1 MKEINTSE
9 FANLITGYW
18 DTRKGGRA
26 ENQDSCGFIDT
37 PLGFV
42 AIVCDGMG
50 GGPSGQLASS
60 TAVQK
65 MVEYIVNAPAGQS
78 RSEVMKQA
86 IEYAHQ
92 TILEMGK
99 ANPSLRGMG
108 TTVAAVLINDYS
120 AIIAHVGDSRVY
132 QFRWKQKIFRT
143 ADHSMVGELVR
154 NGTLTEEQARLSSQS
169 NIITKALG
177 GNSNDL
183 AEVTERPF
191 EKGDRFLLCSDG
203 IWGMLNEKA
212 LIQRTAKTP
221 SLSGAVDGTIIEV
234 DELGRKEGNM
244 HDNMTIAMFEM
255 KKNSKLKEKMSKKSL
270 IIIGIL
276 AALFLF
282 SMMVNLVLGYFLLAP
297 SNDKDKI
304 EAVKEEL
311 TEKDKQITALQDSI
325 NALKGVAVEAKNE
338 AADAKNQAADAKV
351 QAADAERAKA
361 DAEKK
366 AQEAKAN
373 ADAAAK
379 QSQDK
384 QTDVASAR
392 QEVIVILNQAT
403 KFQKAKER
411 EGLRT
416 QAISKLKNLL
426 AKDPA
431 HKVDYQWCIDE
442 LEKQITKE
450 DRGRGQYPFIIK
462 RIKSIK

>member
-65 MVEYIVNAPAGQS
+65 MVEYIVNVPAGQS

-169 NIITKALG
+169 NIITKAL
-177 GNSNDL
+177 NLN
-183 AEVTERPF
+183 EVTYDF
-191 EKGDRFLLCSDG
+191 
-203 IWGMLNEKA
+203 
-212 LIQRTAKTP
+212 
-221 SLSGAVDGTIIEV
+221 
-234 DELGRKEGNM
+234 
-244 HDNMTIAMFEM
+244 HD
-255 KKNSKLKEKMSKKSL
+255 
-270 IIIGIL
+270 
-276 AALFLF
+276 
-282 SMMVNLVLGYFLLAP
+282 
-297 SNDKDKI
+297 
-304 EAVKEEL
+304 
-311 TEKDKQITALQDSI
+311 
-325 NALKGVAVEAKNE
+325 
-338 AADAKNQAADAKV
+338 
-351 QAADAERAKA
+351 
-361 DAEKK
+361 
-366 AQEAKAN
+366 
-373 ADAAAK
+373 
-379 QSQDK
+379 
-384 QTDVASAR
+384 
-392 QEVIVILNQAT
+392 
-403 KFQKAKER
+403 
-411 EGLRT
+411 
-416 QAISKLKNLL
+416 
-426 AKDPA
+426 
-431 HKVDYQWCIDE
+431 H
-442 LEKQITKE
+442 
-450 DRGRGQYPFIIK
+450 
-462 RIKSIK
+462 